1 MLTGVTMAGSLVG
14 DRIGDTRG
22 DAERRAR
29 RFAARELRP
38 RRTLVA
44 LATAF
49 GVTAAAGAAA
59 VELLAAALGSGLHP
73 VPGADDFLSR
83 LRTLPWGDPRVRGAA
98 GGLALAGL
106 ALLAA
111 ALPGRTRGVPLAGAD
126 PCLAGVLG
134 RRDLRRT
141 LADAARGVPGIVRVR
156 VWGPWP
162 GLGMV
167 VVASTRFRN
176 RANIAELVRGAVE
189 VRLRRATPL
198 ARPRVTVRLTCRRG

>member
-1 MLTGVTMAGSLVG
+1 MAGSLVG
-14 DRIGDTRG
+14 DRIGGTRG

-29 RFAARELRP
+29 RFATRELRP
-38 RRTLVA
+38 RRTMVA
-44 LATAF
+44 LTTAL
-49 GVTAAAGAAA
+49 GVTGIAGAAA
-59 VELLAAALGSGLHP
+59 VELLAVALGTGLHP
-73 VPGADDFLSR
+73 VPGAEENLSR
-83 LRTLPWGDPRVRGAA
+83 LRTLPWGDPRVRAAA
-98 GGLALAGL
+98 GGMVLAGL
-106 ALLAA
+106 VLLAA

-126 PCLAGVLG
+126 PCLAGVLR

-162 GLGMV
+162 GVGMV

-189 VRLRRATPL
+189 VRLRRAAPL
-198 ARPRVTVRLTCRRG
+198 VPPPVTVRLTCRRD